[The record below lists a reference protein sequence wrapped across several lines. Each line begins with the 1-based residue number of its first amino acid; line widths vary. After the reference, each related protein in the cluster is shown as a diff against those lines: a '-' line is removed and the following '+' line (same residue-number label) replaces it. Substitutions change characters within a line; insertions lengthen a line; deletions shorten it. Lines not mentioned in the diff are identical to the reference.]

1 MACGIP
7 SGKKSKKL
15 GAMMKRAF
23 RNIAALTWTALALGF
38 SPLWAQKP
46 KSPKETAAIQ
56 AVQAAKTPDE
66 RVAAIENVL
75 TNFADTEFKV
85 PLLQMAVQ
93 SEQQKNDY
101 TQTVFYS
108 ERLLKA
114 DPKNAFALVT
124 LASETARHTREND
137 LDKDEQLA
145 KVDKWAKEAI
155 EAAKVMPKLRADV
168 PDADWEGFKKDMEAQ
183 AYEALGMADLVRKNY
198 DGAANNY
205 KQALAVGS
213 TPNPATMV
221 RLAQVYMATGKLDN
235 ASFTLDKAINT
246 PNVPDQVKTIAQN
259 LKNEIAK
266 RKPAAPA
273 AAPGSSATPA
283 SPAAPAPPAG
293 TQQP

>member
-1 MACGIP
+1 
-7 SGKKSKKL
+7 
-15 GAMMKRAF
+15 MMKRAF
-23 RNIAALTWTALALGF
+23 RNIAALTWAAYAIGY
-38 SPLWAQKP
+38 SPLWAQKI
-46 KSPKETAAIQ
+46 KSPKEQQAIL
-56 AVQAAKTPDE
+56 AVQVAKTPDE
-66 RVAAIENVL
+66 RIQAIENVL

-101 TQTVFYS
+101 AQTVFYAD
-108 ERLLKA
+108 RLLKT

-137 LDKDEQLA
+137 LDKDEQLS
-145 KVDKWAKEAI
+145 KVDKWAKDAI
-155 EAAKVMPKLRADV
+155 EAAKVMPKVRADV

-183 AYEALGMADLVRKNY
+183 AYEALGMADMVRKNY

-205 KQALAVGS
+205 KEALQTSA

-235 ASFTLDKAINT
+235 ASFTLDKAIST
-246 PNVPDQVKTIAQN
+246 PNVPPQVKTIAETM
-259 LKNEIAK
+259 KADIAK

-273 AAPGSSATPA
+273 AAPGAATPPA
-283 SPAAPAPPAG
+283 SPAPANSAPPAK
-293 TQQP
+293 QP

>member
-1 MACGIP
+1 
-7 SGKKSKKL
+7 
-15 GAMMKRAF
+15 MKRAF
-23 RNIAALTWTALALGF
+23 RNIAALTWAAMALGF

-46 KSPKETAAIQ
+46 KSPKEQAAIV
-56 AVQAAKTPDE
+56 AVQVASTPDA
-66 RVAAIENVL
+66 RIAAIENVL

-85 PLLQMAVQ
+85 ALLQMAIQ

-101 TQTVFYS
+101 AQIVFYC

-137 LDKDEQLA
+137 LDKDEQLT
-145 KVDKWAKEAI
+145 KVDKWAKDAI
-155 EAAKVMPKLRADV
+155 EASKVMPKLRADV
-168 PDADWEGFKKDMEAQ
+168 PDSDWEGFKKDMEAQ
-183 AYEALGMADLVRKNY
+183 AYEALGMADVVRKNY

-221 RLAQVYMATGKLDN
+221 RLAQVYMNTGKLDN
-235 ASFTLDKAINT
+235 AVFTLDKAINS
-246 PNVPDQVKTIAQN
+246 PNVPDQVKSIAQN
-259 LKNEIAK
+259 MKNDIAK

-273 AAPGSSATPA
+273 AAPGSSAPGSAAAPA
-283 SPAAPAPPAG
+283 NPAPAATPAPPAG
-293 TQQP
+293 NQP